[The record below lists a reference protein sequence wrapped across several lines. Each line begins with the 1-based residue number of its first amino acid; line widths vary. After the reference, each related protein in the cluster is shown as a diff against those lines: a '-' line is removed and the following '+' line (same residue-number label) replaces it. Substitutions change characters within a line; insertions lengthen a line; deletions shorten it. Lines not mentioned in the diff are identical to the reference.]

1 MQWGDLSFQSDKVA
15 AYVGGEKKITTNLRT
30 VLPIRKVGQRKAQY
44 ASMNSRTMKL
54 QSLSAIYGRDHSP
67 EIFKIKKLSVG
78 KKKHFLIDK
87 LKIKSEEISSIN
99 PLIHS

>member
-15 AYVGGEKKITTNLRT
+15 AYVGGEKKATSNLRT

-54 QSLSAIYGRDHSP
+54 QSLSAIYARDHSP
-67 EIFKIKKLSVG
+67 EIFKEMTQEMASMQAYDNAFKM
-78 KKKHFLIDK
+78 F
-87 LKIKSEEISSIN
+87 N
-99 PLIHS
+99 A